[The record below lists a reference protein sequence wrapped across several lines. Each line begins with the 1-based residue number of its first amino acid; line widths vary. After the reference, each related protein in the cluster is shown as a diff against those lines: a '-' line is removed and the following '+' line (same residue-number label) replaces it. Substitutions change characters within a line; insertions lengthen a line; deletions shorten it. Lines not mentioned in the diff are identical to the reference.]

1 MSNWPMGNRV
11 YPKVMFRIGFRNQP
25 KRSNHKVK
33 NSVVVTANP
42 SYSVGNKLDMFPMGF
57 SSPQHQLL
65 NFLDLSTRPSL

>member
-25 KRSNHKVK
+25 KKSNHKVK
-33 NSVVVTANP
+33 NSANP
-42 SYSVGNKLDMFPMGF
+42 SYSVGNKLDMFPMCF
-57 SSPQHQLL
+57 SSPLHQLL